1 MMNSLGGI
9 FITSFLLAFSGAV
22 APGPVLTMTI
32 GEATRRGFWS
42 GPLIILGHGILELL
56 LFIAV
61 ILGAGRFLTLPAVKE
76 TTSILGGGILVWLG
90 IGMIRQSSQVIRQ
103 SSQVQGSFITDRAG
117 GCSSNL
123 VLGGFLISISNPYWT
138 IWWATIGL
146 SYIALSLPFGR
157 WGLASFYCGHIL
169 ADLCWYTFVSGIIA
183 LGKKS
188 ISPKIYHFIILL
200 CGIFLLIF
208 GLYFSYSGFR
218 SFLSFLVTAQGR

>member
-1 MMNSLGGI
+1 MNSLGGI

-32 GEATRRGFWS
+32 GESTRRGFWT

-90 IGMIRQSSQVIRQ
+90 IGMIRQAPQAQ
-103 SSQVQGSFITDRAG
+103 DPLAAACPGS
-117 GCSSNL
+117 SSNL
-123 VLGGFLISISNPYWT
+123 VMGGFLISISNPYWS

-169 ADLCWYTFVSGIIA
+169 ADLCWYTFVSGLIS
-183 LGKKS
+183 LGKKA
-188 ISPKIYHFIILL
+188 ISPKVYHLIILL

-208 GLYFSYSGFR
+208 GLYFSYSGFH
-218 SFLSFLVTAQGR
+218 SFFI

>member
-1 MMNSLGGI
+1 MNSLGGI

-32 GEATRRGFWS
+32 GEATRRGFWT

-56 LFIAV
+56 LFVAV
-61 ILGAGRFLTLPAVKE
+61 ISGAGRFLTLPAVKE

-90 IGMIRQSSQVIRQ
+90 IGMIRQSN
-103 SSQVQGSFITDRAG
+103 QVQGTLMAASPG
-117 GCSSNL
+117 GTSNL

-183 LGKKS
+183 LGKKT
-188 ISPKIYHFIILL
+188 ISPKVYHFIILL
-200 CGIFLLIF
+200 CGLFLLIF
-208 GLYFSYSGFR
+208 GLYFSYSGFH
-218 SFLSFLVTAQGR
+218 SFLS